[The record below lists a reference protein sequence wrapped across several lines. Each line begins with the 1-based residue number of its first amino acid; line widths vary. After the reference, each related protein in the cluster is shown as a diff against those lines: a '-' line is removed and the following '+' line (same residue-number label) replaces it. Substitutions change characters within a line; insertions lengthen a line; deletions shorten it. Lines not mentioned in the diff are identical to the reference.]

1 MRHDRPTTICNNG
14 LDEGMLQGA
23 TMQPMKRSRPK
34 FEKLSPAQ
42 FEALFGST
50 TEFANNIGAPVAT
63 VGAWK
68 LRGKI
73 PAERVPE
80 VAQATGI
87 PPHRIRPDLYPAP
100 ELQGAA

>member
-1 MRHDRPTTICNNG
+1 
-14 LDEGMLQGA
+14 MLHGA
-23 TMQPMKRSRPK
+23 TMRPMKRSRPK
-34 FEKLSPAQ
+34 FEKFSPSQ

-50 TEFANNIGAPVAT
+50 TDLAKSIGAPVAT

-80 VAQATGI
+80 VAQVTGI
-87 PPHRIRPDLYPAP
+87 PPHRIRPDLYADP
-100 ELQGAA
+100 EMQGAA

>member
-1 MRHDRPTTICNNG
+1 
-14 LDEGMLQGA
+14 
-23 TMQPMKRSRPK
+23 MKRNHSKPPI
-34 FEKLSPAQ
+34 EKLSPEG

-50 TEFANNIGAPVAT
+50 TELATRLKVPVPT

-80 VAQATGI
+80 VSRATGI
-87 PPHRIRPDLYPAP
+87 PAHRIRPDLFKADM
-100 ELQGAA
+100 QGAA